1 MSARD
6 LGRQDDE
13 AVIRN
18 ALFGPDAIAGGDED
32 EGEFVRVRLSDL
44 DLRLPE
50 ALGLMVRSPSR
61 WILTVETISALYV
74 QFLATE
80 DGVLVAECVSNEF
93 LHGHFGLSEEA
104 EELLPV
110 LGWDWPAPP
119 DQLNWIKVEFDENAV
134 LDSAVLALHTLR
146 RVFGCGDD
154 DVVYAQFFR
163 SPMQRDGG
171 SGDSEMRPDGV

>member
-1 MSARD
+1 MA
-6 LGRQDDE
+6 
-13 AVIRN
+13 AK
-18 ALFGPDAIAGGDED
+18 
-32 EGEFVRVRLSDL
+32 
-44 DLRLPE
+44 
-50 ALGLMVRSPSR
+50 
-61 WILTVETISALYV
+61 Y
-74 QFLATE
+74 
-80 DGVLVAECVSNEF
+80 
-93 LHGHFGLSEEA
+93 
-104 EELLPV
+104 LPV
-110 LGWDWPAPP
+110 VPRWTKRTRAMHSNRTTNTNNRYERSLAKLMAPIWGRGTPTPVTPPP